1 MNENNNVISFLWLYE
16 TSSCVVVFFVPLLCD
31 QISVNV
37 THRAFRGT
45 AVLWTKCER
54 HHTNI
59 LDIKHDRGPPL
70 WFCASP
76 FDSLCLNDEVACFS
90 SAYKFCWF
98 IRLAECSA
106 PIPLWDILQDPV
118 WWFGSFF
125 LFLAD
130 FVDSHYNEGEGGSEF
145 SHVLAQISGVV
156 CGAR

>member
-1 MNENNNVISFLWLYE
+1 MKTIKLFIFLWLCK
-16 TSSCVVVFFVPLLCD
+16 TSSCVVFFPILCD

-125 LFLAD
+125 CFLLTLLIHTTTKAKAALNSLMCWPRFLAWS
-130 FVDSHYNEGEGGSEF
+130 VE
-145 SHVLAQISGVV
+145 HVK
-156 CGAR
+156 